1 MGEVCN
7 NGAQADLTEMPMTSA
22 NAKRPFA
29 WLRLLKPKGQG
40 ANISVLFMVTGLI
53 ITGLF
58 VLIALLAPLLQS
70 WGILQDPT
78 AALQNPVHQ
87 PPSAAHWLG
96 TTRQGYDVL
105 SRVLFGS
112 RAAWQVVLLAT
123 AMSVFIG
130 VPIGMVSGYL
140 GGKLDRALLFFM
152 DTIYTLPGL
161 LLSVTL
167 AFVVGRG
174 VINAAIALS
183 IAYIPQYYRVV
194 RNHTVSVKTELFI
207 EAAQAMGAS
216 TWVVLSRYLFL
227 NVVQSIPVLFTLNA
241 ADAILILGGL
251 GFLGLGLPEQ
261 TPEWGADIRQ
271 ALDALPTGI
280 WWTALFPGMALT
292 LMVTGLSLVGE
303 GLNELVNPLLR
314 RENWQ

>member
-1 MGEVCN
+1 
-7 NGAQADLTEMPMTSA
+7 MTSA
-22 NAKRPFA
+22 KVNRPVT
-29 WLRLLKPKGQG
+29 WLRRLKPKGQG
-40 ANISVLFMVTGLI
+40 ANISVLFMLMGIV
-53 ITGLF
+53 ITGAF
-58 VLIALLAPLLQS
+58 ILIALLAPVLQS

-78 AALQNPVHQ
+78 AALQNPIHQ
-87 PPSAAHWLG
+87 PPSPEHLLG

-105 SRVLFGS
+105 SRVLFGT

-123 AMSVFIG
+123 LMSVFIG
-130 VPIGMVSGYL
+130 VPIGMLSGYR
-140 GGKLDRALLFFM
+140 GGKLDRVLLFFM

-207 EAAQAMGAS
+207 EAAQAMGAP

-280 WWTALFPGMALT
+280 WWTALFPGLALT

-314 RENWQ
+314 RENWK

>member
-1 MGEVCN
+1 MK
-7 NGAQADLTEMPMTSA
+7 S
-22 NAKRPFA
+22 
-29 WLRLLKPKGQG
+29 WLRLIKPKGQG
-40 ANISVLFMVTGLI
+40 ANISVVLMLLGIL
-53 ITGLF
+53 ITGAF
-58 VLIALLAPLLQS
+58 IAIALLAPTLQA
-70 WGILQDPT
+70 WGVLQDPT
-78 AALQNPVHQ
+78 TALSNPIHE
-87 PPSAAHWLG
+87 PPGGAHLLG

-105 SRVLFGS
+105 SRVLFGT

-123 AMSVFIG
+123 AMSVVVG
-130 VPIGMVSGYL
+130 VPLGMVSGYL
-140 GGKLDRALLFFM
+140 GGRLDRALLFFM

-174 VINAAIALS
+174 VINAAVALS
-183 IAYIPQYYRVV
+183 IAYVPQYYRVV

-207 EAAQAMGAS
+207 EAAQPMGAS
-216 TWVVLSRYLFL
+216 TWDVLSRYLFL
-227 NVVQSIPVLFTLNA
+227 NVVQSVPVLFTLNA
-241 ADAILILGGL
+241 ADAILVLGGL

-280 WWTALFPGMALT
+280 WWTALFPGLALT

-303 GLNELVNPLLR
+303 GLNEWVNPLLR
-314 RENWQ
+314 RENWK

>member
-1 MGEVCN
+1 
-7 NGAQADLTEMPMTSA
+7 MPSPKA
-22 NAKRPFA
+22 LHSLLVP
-29 WLRLLKPKGQG
+29 LRSLKPKGQRM
-40 ANISVLFMVTGLI
+40 NISVVYMGAGLI
-53 ITGLF
+53 ITGAFIL
-58 VLIALLAPLLQS
+58 VALLAPALQS
-70 WGILQDPT
+70 WGLLQDPT

-87 PPSAAHWLG
+87 PPSSGYWLG
-96 TTRQGYDVL
+96 TTRQGYDVF
-105 SRVLFGS
+105 SRVLFGT

-123 AMSVFIG
+123 AMSVVVG
-130 VPIGMVSGYL
+130 VPLGMVSGYL
-140 GGKLDRALLFFM
+140 GGKLDRVLLFFM

-174 VINAAIALS
+174 VTNAAIALS
-183 IAYIPQYYRVV
+183 IAYVPQYYRVV

-216 TWVVLSRYLFL
+216 TWAVLSRYLFL

-241 ADAILILGGL
+241 ADAILVLGGL

-280 WWTALFPGMALT
+280 WWTALFPGLTLT

-303 GLNELVNPLLR
+303 GLNELINPLLR
-314 RENWQ
+314 RENWK

>member
-1 MGEVCN
+1 MATTPRLPLLRNPAAKPAANVSMVLMGV
-7 NGAQADLTEMPMTSA
+7 
-22 NAKRPFA
+22 
-29 WLRLLKPKGQG
+29 
-40 ANISVLFMVTGLI
+40 GLA
-53 ITGLF
+53 ITLAF
-58 VLIALLAPLLQS
+58 ILIALLAPLMQS
-70 WGILQDPT
+70 WGWLLDPT
-78 AALQNPVHQ
+78 TALQNPIHE
-87 PPSAAHWLG
+87 PPGGAHWFG
-96 TTRQGYDVL
+96 TTRQGYDVF
-105 SRVLFGS
+105 SRTLFGT

-123 AMSVFIG
+123 LLSVAIG
-130 VPIGMVSGYL
+130 VPLGMVSGYL
-140 GGKLDRALLFFM
+140 GGWLDRALLFFM

-174 VINAAIALS
+174 VVNAAIALS

-216 TWVVLSRYLFL
+216 TWTVLSRYLFL
-227 NVVQSIPVLFTLNA
+227 NVIQSVPVLFTLNA
-241 ADAILILGGL
+241 ADAILVLGGL

-261 TPEWGADIRQ
+261 VPEWGADIRQ

-280 WWTALFPGMALT
+280 WWTALFPGLALT

-303 GLNELVNPLLR
+303 GLNEFMNPLLR
-314 RENWQ
+314 RENWR

>member
-1 MGEVCN
+1 
-7 NGAQADLTEMPMTSA
+7 MTSA
-22 NAKRPFA
+22 NVKTPLA

-40 ANISVLFMVTGLI
+40 ANISVLFMVMGLL
-53 ITGLF
+53 ITGTF
-58 VLIALLAPLLQS
+58 ILIALLAPVLLS

-87 PPSAAHWLG
+87 PPSPEHWLG

-105 SRVLFGS
+105 SRVLFGT

-123 AMSVFIG
+123 VMSVFVG
-130 VPIGMVSGYL
+130 VPIGMLSGYL
-140 GGKLDRALLFFM
+140 GGKLDRVLLFFM

-280 WWTALFPGMALT
+280 WWTALFPGLALT

-314 RENWQ
+314 RENWK

>member
-1 MGEVCN
+1 
-7 NGAQADLTEMPMTSA
+7 MPVA
-22 NAKRPFA
+22 LF
-29 WLRLLKPKGQG
+29 RLIKPKGQG
-40 ANISVLFMVTGLI
+40 ANISVLYMVGGLA
-53 ITGLF
+53 ITGAFIL
-58 VLIALLAPLLQS
+58 VALLVPTLQT
-70 WGILQDPT
+70 WGLLQDPT
-78 AALQNPVHQ
+78 AALQNPIHQ
-87 PPSAAHWLG
+87 PPSAEHWLG

-105 SRVLFGS
+105 ARVSFGS

-123 AMSVFIG
+123 AMSVIVG
-130 VPIGMVSGYL
+130 VPLGMVSGYL
-140 GGKLDRALLFFM
+140 GGRLDRVLLFFM

-174 VINAAIALS
+174 VVNAAVALS
-183 IAYIPQYYRVV
+183 IAYVPQYYRVV

-216 TWVVLSRYLFL
+216 TWTVLSRYLFL

-241 ADAILILGGL
+241 ADAILVLGGL

-280 WWTALFPGMALT
+280 WWTALFPGLALT

-314 RENWQ
+314 RENWK